1 VVNIDIDSGV
11 PMQSAAKCPFLL
23 SFVTVPWG
31 GPGDV
36 MSPEEAH
43 SMGIGSGIGMDG
55 NGSSLTKKV
64 SFTGTSLS
72 TSQFFNLFQY
82 SDILIF

>member
-1 VVNIDIDSGV
+1 MVNIDTESGN

-36 MSPEEAH
+36 MSPEEAESTNT
-43 SMGIGSGIGMDG
+43 SMGLGLGVGG
-55 NGSSLTKKV
+55 GGGVGGASSYKG
-64 SFTGTSLS
+64 SFTG
-72 TSQFFNLFQY
+72 
-82 SDILIF
+82 

>member
-1 VVNIDIDSGV
+1 VNIDIDSGM

-31 GPGDV
+31 GPDDV
-36 MSPEEAH
+36 MSPEEAQ
-43 SMGIGSGIGMDG
+43 SMGIGSGIGMEG

-72 TSQFFNLFQY
+72 TFQFLTFTEY
-82 SDILIF
+82 PIF

>member
-1 VVNIDIDSGV
+1 VNIDMDSGI

-36 MSPEEAH
+36 MSPEEAQN
-43 SMGIGSGIGMDG
+43 MGIGSGIGLEG

-72 TSQFFNLFQY
+72 TSQFLSF
-82 SDILIF
+82 SI